1 VHYGDVFALC
11 VSAEEDRGPENPL
24 EGTNQTPVL
33 GTALLHGKRVEH
45 LRGTFEGDPRILLA
59 DRERRQKNGNQ
70 PILPPRQPMLGCPV
84 T

>member
-1 VHYGDVFALC
+1 MHNGDVFTLR
-11 VSAEEDRGPENPL
+11 VGAEENRGPENPL
-24 EGTNQTPVL
+24 EGTHQTPVL
-33 GTALLHGKRVEH
+33 GTALLHGKSIEH